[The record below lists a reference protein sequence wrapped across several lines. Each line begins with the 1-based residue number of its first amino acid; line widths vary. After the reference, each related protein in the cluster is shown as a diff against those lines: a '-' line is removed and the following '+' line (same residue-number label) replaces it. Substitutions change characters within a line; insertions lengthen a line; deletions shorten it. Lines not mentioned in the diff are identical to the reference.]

1 MAKRSKM
8 HDDDLLKACKAEYQ
22 AAETFNTALEQQ
34 RRLNMQYYLGM
45 PMGDEVDG
53 RSKVVSSDVADVIEA
68 MMPPLV
74 RIFAQSDDAV
84 EFEPELEDEAG
95 ADLATKYV
103 RHIFFK
109 DNNGFMVIHDQIK
122 DGLMQ
127 KMGVVRWRWDERKET
142 TEKTYSGLSINEL
155 ALVMERI
162 GGYDKTVEVIESE
175 EEQTELGP
183 VYEVKIRVTEE
194 IKRCVV
200 ENVPPENVRIRSDL
214 AVLDDST
221 TYIGFVVKSTRS
233 DLIERG
239 FNKDLVMA
247 LPKWGEDDQEEETRL
262 LDLNG
267 SLGDVSQAGDPLL
280 DEVETVEQFICIDYD
295 GDGVAER
302 RLVIM
307 SGGKVLYNER
317 HDSLDCCLFS
327 PIRIPHRAIGRCPAD
342 QARPIQ
348 QVNTAIQRNML
359 DNMYLVN
366 NGRVAAR
373 VDGTNGVNMDD
384 LLTVR
389 PGGVV
394 RTKGQPGADIM
405 PLTTPWVG
413 DKALAILEYMKQVRQ
428 ERTGI
433 TQYTFGMDGDSLH
446 DTATGFQGLA
456 ERSDERVELI
466 ARLYAEQALK
476 RIFWGI
482 LDMVMRHQDTPRQ
495 VRILGRPVEVDPT
508 MFCEKYG
515 LVCNVGLGTGNKQKK
530 IAALMAIIQKQEQL
544 MAAGSPLVD
553 MQLYH
558 NALSKLVRLTDL
570 YDPDAF
576 FNDPSSEEFQQ
587 KLMMMQAQAGQQQ
600 ELNPLVQAEMIKAQ
614 SKDRE
619 AAARIQLQEQKQQHE
634 QAMEEIDRQ
643 LKQRDQDLG
652 FTADMTELEL
662 KYRQNVPGSSV

>member
-1 MAKRSKM
+1 MGE
-8 HDDDLLKACKAEYQ
+8 DDLLKACKAEYQ
-22 AAETFNTALEQQ
+22 ASETYNTALEQQ
-34 RRLNMQYYLGM
+34 RRKNMQFYLGM
-45 PMGDEVDG
+45 PMGNEVEG
-53 RSKVVSSDVADVIEA
+53 RSKVVSTDVADVVEA

-74 RIFAQSDDAV
+74 RIFAQSADAV
-84 EFEPELEDEAG
+84 EFEPELDDVQG
-95 ADLATKYV
+95 AELATKYV

-109 DNNGFMVIHDQIK
+109 DNPGFMIIHDQLK

-142 TEKTYSGLSINEL
+142 TEKTYSGLSIDEL
-155 ALVMERI
+155 SVVMERL
-162 GGYDKTVEVIESE
+162 GGYDKKVEVIESE
-175 EEQTELGP
+175 EEMTELGP

-194 IKRCVV
+194 IKRAVV

-221 TYIGFVVKSTRS
+221 TYVGFVVKSTRS

-239 FNKDLVMA
+239 FNRDLVMA

-267 SLGDVSQAGDPLL
+267 SLGDVAESGDKLL

-307 SGGKVLYNER
+307 GGGKVLYNER

-348 QVNTAIQRNML
+348 EINTALQRNML
-359 DNMYLVN
+359 DNMYMVN
-366 NGRVAAR
+366 NGRVVAR
-373 VDGTNGVNMDD
+373 VNGTDGVNMDD
-384 LLTVR
+384 LLTIR

-394 RTKGQPGADIM
+394 RTKGQPGSDIM
-405 PLTTPWVG
+405 PLVTPFVG
-413 DKALAILEYMKQVRQ
+413 DKALAILDYMKTVRQ
-428 ERTGI
+428 ERTGV
-433 TQYTFGMDGDSLH
+433 TSYTFGLDGDSLH
-446 DTATGFQGLA
+446 GTATGFQGLA
-456 ERSDERVELI
+456 ERSDERVEMI
-466 ARLYAEQALK
+466 ARMYAETALK

-495 VRILGRPVEVDPT
+495 IRIVGRPVEVDPT

-515 LVCNVGLGTGNKQKK
+515 MTCNVGLGTGNKEKK
-530 IAALMAIIQKQEQL
+530 IAALMAILQKQEQL

-553 MQLYH
+553 MEKYH
-558 NALSKLVRLTDL
+558 NALAKLVRLTDL
-570 YDPDAF
+570 YDPDQF
-576 FNDPSSEEFQQ
+576 FADPASPEFQQ
-587 KLMMMQAQAGQQQ
+587 KMMMMAQQAGQQQ
-600 ELNPLVQAEMIKAQ
+600 EMNPLVQAEMIKAQ
-614 SKDRE
+614 SKERE
-619 AAARIQLQEQKQQHE
+619 AAARIQLEQQRNAHE

-643 LKQRDQDLG
+643 LKQRDQDLK
-652 FTADMTELEL
+652 FTGQMTELEL
-662 KYRQNVPGSSV
+662 KYGRNVPGAAV